1 MHSLTKKL
9 NKMLPC
15 IILSLA
21 IAAVATLIESLL
33 PIHVIGAT
41 VIDMF
46 IGMSINSI

>member
-1 MHSLTKKL
+1 
-9 NKMLPC
+9 MLPG
-15 IILSLA
+15 IALSLA

-33 PIHVIGAT
+33 PIHVIGAA